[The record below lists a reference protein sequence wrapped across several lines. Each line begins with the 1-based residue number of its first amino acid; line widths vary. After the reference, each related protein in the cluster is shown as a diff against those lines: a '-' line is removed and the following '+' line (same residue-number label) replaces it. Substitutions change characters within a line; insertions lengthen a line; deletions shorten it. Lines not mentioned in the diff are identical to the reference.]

1 MIFQLHFR
9 LFNKA
14 DAALVAGL
22 SAAHWRKLLF
32 GFCALGLR
40 ATGDEVDFS
49 DETRNNVFSWISN
62 FGQDPDDPEAEEG
75 PQGERFEW
83 NKTVLYDFAMDI
95 NTASFWFSHR
105 KAADGSPLDIK
116 IGDLVNGDPMR
127 QLDSGNFVRLIDNDE
142 LVHSL
147 YSICPEVPGGNSK
160 LTALH
165 TVITPEYLHKTTEKY
180 CVDPLYSWDESRE
193 GLERNIGA
201 YRYKSPYSPFPFIDK
216 GSNYLYH
223 IMLPLQD
230 PERVGFNEERIR
242 YYQDQMKQGVLPTV
256 LALSRVF
263 NKYRLSDGKMGQF
276 DSRSEVVMAN
286 VIVDGHHKLEAAR
299 RMNWPVGLLLI
310 CDDARRS
317 DLQWIDK
324 PIPTWPLSEYVKN
337 QFLPPCKQR
346 CI

>member
-14 DAALVAGL
+14 DAVLVAGL

-40 ATGDEVDFS
+40 ATGDEIDFS
-49 DETRNNVFSWISN
+49 DETRNNVFSWIN
-62 FGQDPDDPEAEEG
+62 TFDRDPDNPPSEST
-75 PQGERFEW
+75 PQGRKLKW
-83 NKTVLYDFAMDI
+83 NKTVIYDLCADF

-127 QLDSGNFVRLIDNDE
+127 QLDSGNFVRLIDNEE
-142 LVHSL
+142 LVQSL
-147 YSICPEVPGGNSK
+147 YSIFPRSRKQIVK

-165 TVITPEYLHKTTEKY
+165 TVITPEYVDQETEKY
-180 CVDPLYSWDESRE
+180 AVDPIYSWDEHESAHK
-193 GLERNIGA
+193 RNIGA

-230 PERVGFNEERIR
+230 PERVGFNEQRIR

-256 LALSRVF
+256 LALSHLF
-263 NKYRLSDGKMGQF
+263 EKYRISDSDEGPF
-276 DSRSEVVMAN
+276 DYRSQVVAAN

-299 RMNWPVGLLLI
+299 RMNWPVGLLLV
-310 CDDARRS
+310 CEDVQRTE
-317 DLQWIDK
+317 LQRMHE
-324 PIPTWPLSEYVKN
+324 PIPTWPLSEYVKKHSN
-337 QFLPPCKQR
+337 AESICR
-346 CI
+346 